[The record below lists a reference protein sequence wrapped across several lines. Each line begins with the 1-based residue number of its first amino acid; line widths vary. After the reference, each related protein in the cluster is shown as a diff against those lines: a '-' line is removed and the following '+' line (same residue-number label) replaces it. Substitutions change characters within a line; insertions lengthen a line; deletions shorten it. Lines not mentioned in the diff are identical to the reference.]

1 MSEPQILL
9 IPPFAGQAGLYE
21 ASARSR
27 PPPIFLMRGQTGCLQ
42 RAARSSQGR
51 ANAARSSK
59 TLDSEDDRT
68 RWLAR
73 KMGAWVAGLFR
84 PGRERRAPG
93 KTGIRFRTG
102 GPVATRIA
110 GVYTAQ

>member
-1 MSEPQILL
+1 MNGDRAPVYRAPVYRKLRPWIANPICITPFSLCPGMGVFSG
-9 IPPFAGQAGLYE
+9 PP
-21 ASARSR
+21 
-27 PPPIFLMRGQTGCLQ
+27 
-42 RAARSSQGR
+42 RAVKGALF
-51 ANAARSSK
+51 ARSSK
-59 TLDSEDDRT
+59 TLDGEDDRT